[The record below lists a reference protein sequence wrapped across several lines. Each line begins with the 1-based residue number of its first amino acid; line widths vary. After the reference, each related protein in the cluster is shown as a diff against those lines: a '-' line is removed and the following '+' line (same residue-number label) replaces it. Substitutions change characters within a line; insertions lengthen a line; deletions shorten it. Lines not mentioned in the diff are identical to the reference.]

1 MSAVK
6 LLTIC
11 FILCVSV
18 YAEEEAQQG
27 EDFNGEFFQGMET
40 GFFLRDT
47 PQGYRDYECPDLPID
62 RSIQDTL
69 QKFFVPIEMLLGL
82 LNDDSIK

>member
-6 LLTIC
+6 LLT
-11 FILCVSV
+11 LCIVLCGV
-18 YAEEEAQQG
+18 ALAEEEQQG

-47 PQGYRDYECPDLPID
+47 PQGYKDYECPDLPID
-62 RSIQDTL
+62 RSIQETL
-69 QKFFVPIEMLLGL
+69 
-82 LNDDSIK
+82 